1 MTDKTPRLTRRLFWR
16 CAFMVLAGVAVWYLP
31 VPYVPV
37 VQGEHQWLYYRPDL
51 DSFEHQK
58 RVAKV
63 MDEYWGRHFF
73 IGNRL
78 FISWQLLLFDKDLLW
93 NYTSKAVLDEDLPA
107 CSTPS
112 PAASKSHAKS
122 AECAE
127 SLAGRAPSRPEGG
140 SGEAEP
146 PPVDSH
152 AETAE
157 TAEP

>member
-1 MTDKTPRLTRRLFWR
+1 MTDKTPCFSRRLFWR
-16 CAFMVLAGVAVWYLP
+16 FAFIVLAGIAVWYLP

-107 CSTPS
+107 CSIPN
-112 PAASKSHAKS
+112 PAAS
-122 AECAE
+122 E
-127 SLAGRAPSRPEGG
+127 
-140 SGEAEP
+140 
-146 PPVDSH
+146 SH
-152 AETAE
+152 AEPAE
-157 TAEP
+157 NAPAAPAPHADSADGAKEPAP